1 MSNTREEKFRLYT
14 DDVDHADKLTP
25 AAAFNYFQE
34 VAENHADELG
44 MGRAD
49 MAAAGQTWILSR
61 MSAILD
67 RRAGR
72 GSEIQVR
79 TWPRG
84 TDRLFAIRDYEM
96 KDEADLI
103 VARGRSAW
111 LILDL
116 TTLRPR
122 RPETL
127 TEGIPKNEGKDALA
141 DGAQGLPERKD
152 LVEVGRRTAAYSD
165 IDYNGHV
172 NNARY
177 VQWIQDALP
186 AEEIEAADR
195 LRLDINYLSEVKPG
209 GTVSLWTGRIDGGW
223 AIQGRHV
230 DADTPAFRAELYL
243 EIKK

>member
-1 MSNTREEKFRLYT
+1 
-14 DDVDHADKLTP
+14 
-25 AAAFNYFQE
+25 
-34 VAENHADELG
+34 
-44 MGRAD
+44 
-49 MAAAGQTWILSR
+49 

-67 RRAGR
+67 RRVGR
-72 GSEIQVR
+72 GSEIRVR

-96 KDEADLI
+96 RDEADLI

-141 DGAQGLPERKD
+141 DGAQGLSERKD

-230 DADTPAFRAELYL
+230 DADTPAFRAELCL